1 MASNITLADLFPCDD
16 GTVLVAKDGID
27 GSRRHISQV
36 ANGLRC
42 GCVCFGCGRD
52 LIARNGGNISLRRHS
67 FAHRPDE
74 LSPNCATAGETAL
87 HILGKEIIARHGR
100 VTMPETWMTDM
111 EGRRRPVTTRQSIAL
126 TDVQLEVAEGDLIPD
141 IVAICPEGQKL
152 FIEIK
157 NTHGCPPEKLEKLRS
172 MDVDVL
178 EIDVSGYRAHALDD
192 LDEVILDLAPRIVIQ
207 SAALRAMATR
217 IADERAAREETR
229 QTDASGR
236 IAVYRDRQM
245 ENSPRA
251 AELADEMIALGFADY
266 MDLDDMKPSAFRV
279 PRRQWQAAIL
289 YRLGVTVY
297 PDKVGAV
304 AMLER
309 LRERKWPKPEV
320 DFMSSDD
327 TNWIAKHIAP
337 DFKSAYEEVAGY
349 LRRLQKEGVVHED
362 MGGRFYMSQEGR
374 DTISRAARERSRP
387 TVRRQELDDAL
398 EEIRDLVVRIDTSV
412 MPTELL
418 ASLEGWVDVDVWL
431 EGQASDLGTTVA
443 NLLQQ
448 DDGRF
453 DHLVGTLKT
462 IRTSIIRM
470 QRFQQDEAPEDLA
483 GLPLERFF
491 LGLQIARFDAQER
504 AEKERDDRLRREA
517 EDRVSEALKAAN
529 RLVSDPI
536 TWLDTVRPDSGG
548 KTRRELAADSLVGL
562 GKVLGDISKIRAL
575 RTEEQLVENLKTTAL
590 DKLRAAVSRVMPGQ
604 DHVDLWIRQS
614 QPQLGGARPQDFC
627 VDENTLARCLD
638 LLAETQ
644 GPHKRRR

>member
-1 MASNITLADLFPCDD
+1 MATNITLADLFPCDD
-16 GTVLVAKDGID
+16 GTVLVAKDVID
-27 GSRRHISQV
+27 GSPRHISQV

-52 LIARNGGNISLRRHS
+52 LIARNGKVSLRRHS

-87 HILGKEIIARHGR
+87 HILGKEIIAQHGR

-111 EGRRRPVTTRQSIAL
+111 DGGRRPVTSRQSIAL
-126 TDVQLEVAEGDLIPD
+126 TDVRLEVAEGDLIPD
-141 IVAICPEGQKL
+141 IVAISPEGRKL
-152 FIEIK
+152 FIEIR

-178 EIDVSGYRAHALDD
+178 EIDVSGYRKHPLDD
-192 LDEVILDLAPRIVIQ
+192 LDEVILDLAPRVVIQ
-207 SAALRAMATR
+207 SAALRAMATK
-217 IADERAAREETR
+217 IADERAAREEVR
-229 QTDASGR
+229 QTDAGRR

-245 ENSPRA
+245 QHSPRA
-251 AELADEMIALGFADY
+251 AELADHMIALGFADH
-266 MDLDDMKPSAFRV
+266 MDLDDVKPSAFRV

-297 PDKVGAV
+297 PDKVDAV

-309 LRERKWPKPEV
+309 LRERKWPKPEL
-320 DFMSSDD
+320 DFMSSED
-327 TNWIAKHIAP
+327 TNWIATHIAP

-349 LRRLQKEGVVHED
+349 LKRLREAGVVHED
-362 MGGRFYMSQEGR
+362 MRSRYYMSQAWR
-374 DTISRAARERSRP
+374 DTVLKAARERSRP

-398 EEIRDLVVRIDTSV
+398 EEIRDLVEPGD
-412 MPTELL
+412 
-418 ASLEGWVDVDVWL
+418 EGWVDVDFWL
-431 EGQASDLGTTVA
+431 EERADELGTSVA

-453 DHLVGTLKT
+453 DHLMGTLRT
-462 IRTSIIRM
+462 IRTSIINM
-470 QRFQQDEAPEDLA
+470 QSFQQDDPPEDLA
-483 GLPLERFF
+483 GLPLEGLFF
-491 LGLQIARFDAQER
+491 RLQTARFDAEER

-517 EDRVSEALKAAN
+517 EDRVSQALQAAN
-529 RLVSDPI
+529 LVVNGPI
-536 TWLDTVRPDSGG
+536 TWLDTVRADGSG
-548 KTRRELAADSLVGL
+548 KTHRELAADSAVGL
-562 GKVLGDISKIRAL
+562 GKVLGDITRLRAR
-575 RTEEQLVENLKTTAL
+575 RTEEQRVESLKTTAL

-614 QPQLGGARPQDFC
+614 RPQLGGARPQDFC
-627 VDENTLARCLD
+627 VDENTLARCLE

>member
-1 MASNITLADLFPCDD
+1 MATNITLADLFPCDD
-16 GTVLVAKDGID
+16 GTVLVAKDVID

-52 LIARNGGNISLRRHS
+52 LIARNGGDISLRRHS

-111 EGRRRPVTTRQSIAL
+111 DGKRRLVTPLQSIVL
-126 TDVQLEVAEGDLIPD
+126 TDVRLESAEGDLIPD
-141 IVAICPEGQKL
+141 IVAISPDGRRL

-172 MDVDVL
+172 LDVDVV

-192 LDEVILDLAPRIVIQ
+192 LDEVILDLAPRMVIQ

-217 IADERAAREETR
+217 IADERAARGETR
-229 QTDASGR
+229 QTDASAR
-236 IAVYRDRQM
+236 IDVYRDRQM
-245 ENSPRA
+245 QHSPRA

-309 LRERKWPKPEV
+309 LRERKWPKREL
-320 DFMSSDD
+320 DFISSDD
-327 TNWIAKHIAP
+327 TNWIAKHIAS
-337 DFKSAYEEVAGY
+337 DFKSAYEEVASY
-349 LRRLQKEGVVHED
+349 LRLLQRAGVVHED
-362 MGGRFYMSQEGR
+362 MGGRFYMSQAGR
-374 DTISRAARERSRP
+374 DTISKAARERSRP
-387 TVRRQELDDAL
+387 TVRRQELDDSL
-398 EEIRDLVVRIDTSV
+398 EEIRDLMVPGD
-412 MPTELL
+412 
-418 ASLEGWVDVDVWL
+418 EGWVDADAWL
-431 EGQASDLGTTVA
+431 DDRAGELGTTVA

-453 DHLVGTLKT
+453 DHLMGTLKK
-462 IRTSIIRM
+462 IRTSIMMM
-470 QRFQQDEAPEDLA
+470 QRFQQDEPPEDMA

-491 LGLQIARFDAQER
+491 LRLQIARFDAQEH
-504 AEKERDDRLRREA
+504 AEKERDDHLRREA
-517 EDRVSEALKAAN
+517 EDRVSEALQAAN
-529 RLVSDPI
+529 WVVSDPI

-548 KTRRELAADSLVGL
+548 KTPRELAADSLVGL
-562 GKVLGDISKIRAL
+562 GKVLGDIAKIRAL
-575 RTEEQLVENLKTTAL
+575 RTEEQRAENLKTTAL
-590 DKLRAAVSRVMPGQ
+590 DKLRAEVARVLPRQ
-604 DHVDLWIRQS
+604 DHADLWIRQS
-614 QPQLGGARPQDFC
+614 RPQLDGARPQDFC
-627 VDENTLARCLD
+627 VDDSTLVRCLD

-644 GPHKRRR
+644 ATKKRRR